1 MSDPK
6 RYGAAELE
14 RLAAELLERL
24 GLPAADA
31 ALTARVLV
39 AADLE
44 GVETHGLGRLP
55 NYVARLRQGLVN
67 PAPEMRF
74 LRRKGGAAL
83 LDADNGMGQL
93 ATVRAMEE
101 AIRLA
106 GEYGTGWVAV
116 RGSNHF
122 GAASYYCR
130 MAAEAGMIGLV
141 FSNTPPGMAPYG
153 GREPFLGTNPLGV
166 GVPAGD
172 GPPVIL
178 DMATS
183 AVARGQVLKAN
194 RNGQPIPPG
203 AAIDADGAPTTDAAA
218 ALKGALLPMAG
229 AKGYGLALVIELLT
243 GVLAGAAVARELPSF
258 FDNWE
263 QPSNVGHLVGAL
275 DIGAFAEPVRFAE
288 RAGQL
293 VSDLRQVPPAVGH
306 EAVRVPGEQRA
317 RVSAR
322 RTAEG
327 VPLAAGTAEQLAAL
341 AAELGVEPLRTLTLE
356 G

>member
-1 MSDPK
+1 MSEPV
-6 RYGAAELE
+6 RYAASELE

-24 GLPAADA
+24 GLPADDA
-31 ALTARVLV
+31 ALTARILV

-55 NYVARLRQGLVN
+55 NYVARLRKGLVN
-67 PAPEMRF
+67 PTPAMRF
-74 LRRKGGAAL
+74 VRRKGATAL

-93 ATVRAMEE
+93 ATARAMEE

-106 GEYGTGWVAV
+106 GEHGTGWVAV

-122 GAASYYCR
+122 GAASYYVR

-141 FSNTPPGMAPYG
+141 FSNTPPGMAPHG
-153 GREPFLGTNPLGV
+153 GREPFLGTNPIGV
-166 GVPAGD
+166 GVPAGE

-183 AVARGQVLKAN
+183 AVARGQILKAQ
-194 RNGQPIPPG
+194 RNGEPIPPG
-203 AAIDADGAPTTDAAA
+203 AAIDATGAPTTDATA

-243 GVLAGAAVARELPSF
+243 GVLAGANVARELPSF

-263 QPSNVGHLVGAL
+263 QPSNVGHLVGAI
-275 DIGAFAEPVRFAE
+275 DVGAFAAPETFGE
-288 RAGQL
+288 RAGRL
-293 VSDLRQVPPAVGH
+293 VSDLHKVPPAVGH
-306 EAVRVPGEQRA
+306 TAVRVPGEQRA
-317 RVSAR
+317 GLTAQRL
-322 RTAEG
+322 AEG
-327 VPLAAGTAEQLAAL
+327 VPLAQATVAQLNIL
-341 AAELGVEPLRTLTLE
+341 ADELGAEPLRE
-356 G
+356 IARGS